1 MDSCFNTVSEQ
12 LTCHTAELSNEGCYT
27 IFTYGDIR
35 LKFRAPYSLEY
46 YDSVKKWNHG
56 YLVVMAKY
64 SHLNE
69 VEEEYIDLIPVL
81 DELLMDKNAFLSQID
96 RVVVRYPDKLSALT
110 DGEN

>member
-1 MDSCFNTVSEQ
+1 M
-12 LTCHTAELSNEGCYT
+12 

-35 LKFRAPYSLEY
+35 LKFGAPYSLAY

-64 SHLNE
+64 SHLKE
-69 VEEEYIDLIPVL
+69 LEEEYIDLIPVL
-81 DELLMDKNAFLSQID
+81 DELMMDNDAFLSQID
-96 RVVVRYPDKLSALT
+96 RVVVRYPDKLRALT